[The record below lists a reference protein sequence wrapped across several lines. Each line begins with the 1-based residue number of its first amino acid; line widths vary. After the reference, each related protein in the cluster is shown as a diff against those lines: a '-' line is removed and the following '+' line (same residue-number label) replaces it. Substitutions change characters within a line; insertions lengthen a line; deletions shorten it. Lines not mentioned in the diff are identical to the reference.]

1 MIAKLTQFE
10 IFRNNILF
18 LKMEYVLAYCVV
30 GLVCEKINAFLHEED
45 EEYEIEERVVLKKRN
60 IDPSD
65 EEYMRDNDI
74 YALEEEIRRNKYPDD
89 YGIGGY
95 SVGCLQDY

>member
-1 MIAKLTQFE
+1 MAELILYVMAWWSTGHILGE
-10 IFRNNILF
+10 IFFN
-18 LKMEYVLAYCVV
+18 ES
-30 GLVCEKINAFLHEED
+30 EEQQ
-45 EEYEIEERVVLKKRN
+45 YKNEERVVRKKRD

-65 EEYMRDNDI
+65 EEYIRNNDI